1 MKEKMKSAIGL
12 FIVLTLGNSLYAWT
26 VSYGVTNYHPAT
38 YFANGQ
44 AIPSG
49 DELKQLVAPFAL
61 FPDALVAQICAA
73 STDPQQILDAH
84 DWLQQNKHL
93 HGQALTD
100 AAQQHGFDPAFVS
113 LVNFPTVLDMMA
125 ANINNYAALGDA
137 FKANQQSVMSA
148 IQTLRQDAYAR
159 GALDSNEYQT
169 VSVQND
175 GNVQVVVVQP
185 TNPQV
190 VYVPQYQPYQVWYS
204 GPSTGDV
211 IAASVLSFG
220 AGVALG
226 SWLNNSQPWGWGGCG
241 WGWGGRGMIVNNN
254 VWVVNNRWSSPRPYF
269 RAGPPR
275 FNRSIYAARPPSN
288 WAQRPGRRPPPVG
301 WRPNGPNNRPGGNRP
316 GGSNAANR
324 PGGNRPGGSNA
335 ANRPGGNR
343 PGGSNAAN
351 RPGGNRPGG
360 SNAANR
366 PGGNR
371 PGGSDAA
378 NRPGGNRPGESNAA
392 NRPGGN
398 RPGGSNAANRP
409 GGNRPGGS
417 NAANRPGGNRP
428 GGNNA
433 MNRPAG
439 NRGGN
444 RPSMSQ
450 SAGARPSRGG
460 NTQIASNR
468 GGGGAG
474 GGRRGGRGR

>member
-1 MKEKMKSAIGL
+1 MKQKMKSVIGL
-12 FIVLTLGNSLYAWT
+12 FIVLALANPVHAQTFS
-26 VSYGVTNYHPAT
+26 PAT
-38 YFANGQ
+38 TPAYPAVYFYPQ
-44 AIPSG
+44 AFPIPTG

-84 DWLQQNKHL
+84 EWLEHNKHL

-100 AAQQHGFDPAFVS
+100 AAHQHGFDPAFVS

-125 ANINNYAALGDA
+125 ANIDNYAALGDA

-148 IQTLRQDAYAR
+148 IQALRQDAYAR

-169 VSVQND
+169 VSVQHE

-190 VYVPQYQPYQVWYS
+190 VFVPQYQPYQVWYS

-211 IAASVLSFG
+211 VAASVLSFG
-220 AGVALG
+220 AGIALG
-226 SWLNNSQPWGWGGCG
+226 SWLNNSHPWGWGGWG

-254 VWVVNNRWSSPRPYF
+254 VWVMNNRWRSPRPYF

-275 FNRSIYAARPPSN
+275 FGRPINAPRPPSN

-324 PGGNRPGGSNA
+324 PGNRPGGGNAANRPGNRPGGGNAANRPSNRPGGGNAANRPSNRPGGGNAANHPGNRPGGGNAANRPSNRPGGGNAANRPSNRPGGGNA

-343 PGGSNAAN
+343 
-351 RPGGNRPGG
+351 
-360 SNAANR
+360 
-366 PGGNR
+366 
-371 PGGSDAA
+371 
-378 NRPGGNRPGESNAA
+378 
-392 NRPGGN
+392 
-398 RPGGSNAANRP
+398 
-409 GGNRPGGS
+409 
-417 NAANRPGGNRP
+417 
-428 GGNNA
+428 
-433 MNRPAG
+433 
-439 NRGGN
+439 GGN
-444 RPSMSQ
+444 RPSGSQ
-450 SAGARPSRGG
+450 TAGARPS
-460 NTQIASNR
+460 
-468 GGGGAG
+468 G
-474 GGRRGGRGR
+474 GGRSSGR